1 MKITKQERQQA
12 EARAIALL
20 AEAKMLRQIRAQH
33 LRVIFAVHGDQGSL
47 ISGVERDHFPEPIK
61 DMLRSNARAIG
72 AAIEDSLIFWR
83 MAGRRRSTWRPLAEA
98 ARVEG
103 SRY

>member
-1 MKITKQERQQA
+1 MRATRQDRQQA

-20 AEAKMLRQIRAQH
+20 AEAKTLRQIRAQR
-33 LRVIFAVHGDQGSL
+33 LRVIFAAHGDQGSL
-47 ISGVERDHFPEPIK
+47 ISGIERDHFPEPIK

-72 AAIEDSLIFWR
+72 VAVEDSLIFWR

-98 ARVEG
+98 ARVDG